1 MTIYSNPIRSTSN
14 ACCKLPQALRL
25 YRPGALQLLCCLLL
39 PMLASCASKPVIKPS
54 VEELQSRQQRQA
66 DATARETQ
74 TDPATAAVLE
84 DSPAVKELLTN
95 AETARE
101 EENFSLANLLLERA
115 LRIAP
120 SQADIYL
127 GLARL
132 RMDQTLP
139 EEALAFVQRGLAL
152 QPQTEVKAQLQATG
166 VIAKEAISSTAT
178 PLGS

>member
-1 MTIYSNPIRSTSN
+1 VLYEAMTIYSNSISATSN
-14 ACCKLPQALRL
+14 ACCKQPLTLRL
-25 YRPGALQLLCCLLL
+25 HRRGGLQLICSLLL
-39 PMLASCASKPVIKPS
+39 LMLASCASKPVIKPS

-74 TDPATAAVLE
+74 ADPATAAVLE

-95 AETARE
+95 ADTARK
-101 EENFSLANLLLERA
+101 EENFPLANLLLERA

-127 GLARL
+127 GLAR
-132 RMDQTLP
+132 Q
-139 EEALAFVQRGLAL
+139 ALAFVQRGLAL

-166 VIAKEAISSTAT
+166 VIAKEAISNTST

>member
-1 MTIYSNPIRSTSN
+1 VLYEAMTIYSNSISATSN
-14 ACCKLPQALRL
+14 ACCKRPPTPRL
-25 YRPGALQLLCCLLL
+25 NRRSGLQLICSLLL
-39 PMLASCASKPVIKPS
+39 LMLASCASKPVIKPS

-66 DATARETQ
+66 
-74 TDPATAAVLE
+74 
-84 DSPAVKELLTN
+84 
-95 AETARE
+95 
-101 EENFSLANLLLERA
+101 LANLLLERA

-132 RMDQTLP
+132 RMDQSLP

-166 VIAKEAISSTAT
+166 VIAKEAISNTST